1 MVFTFPKD
9 EQITGDVVQ
18 KFIDQHKLLV
28 PKYLE
33 SKNMYEGR
41 YDILYRAPRELYKPD
56 NRLVVNLAKYIV
68 DTFNGY
74 FIGIPVKLNHDNDK
88 VSDVLTD
95 FVNRSN
101 MEDNEA
107 ELSKICS
114 IYGHGFEYLYQDE
127 DSQTRVIYNTPIDM
141 FIVYDDTIQQNPLFA
156 VRYQYDADLKLSG
169 ELVDATHSYII
180 TTNGTSSVTLSKNAT
195 KDNPDGAHYYQGVPI
210 VEWIENEERQSIFET
225 VKTLINAINNA
236 LSAKA
241 DDVDYFA
248 DAYLVVKGAE
258 LDEPTMDSLRETRN
272 INIGGEGSEKVV
284 IEFLAKPN
292 ADTTQENLIDRLLD
306 LVFQMSMVA
315 NINDESFGSASG
327 VALEFKLQPMK
338 NLAIMKERKV
348 KNAMQERFKM
358 FFNIVTNV
366 PSASKDEWMNIEY
379 KFTRNIP
386 RNIADEAETAA
397 KLEGVVSKETQLSV
411 LSIVPNVKEE
421 IAKMEKEMEEA
432 PQYDF
437 QAIDTTQIVGE

>member
-9 EQITGDVVQ
+9 EPITGDVVQ

-74 FIGIPVKLNHDNDK
+74 FIGIPVKLNHDNDN
-88 VSDVLTD
+88 VSEVLTD

-156 VRYQYDADLKLSG
+156 VRYQYDVDLKLSG
-169 ELVDATHSYII
+169 ELVDATHSYQLSGD
-180 TTNGTSSVTLSKNAT
+180 NAKVTIGDQT
-195 KDNPDGAHYYQGVPI
+195 VHYYQGVPI

-284 IEFLAKPN
+284 IEFLTKPN

-358 FFNIVTNV
+358 FFSIVTNV
-366 PSASKDEWMNIEY
+366 PSASKDEWMNIQY

-421 IAKMEKEMEEA
+421 IKKMEKEMEEA

-437 QAIDTTQIVGE
+437 QAIDTTQTVGE